1 MLYDNIDLPCLN
13 RSYICT
19 HAQFVREFRPIYPE
33 IDYNVKLK
41 NKNYIDYKRIL
52 YNILNR

>member
-19 HAQFVREFRPIYPE
+19 HAQFVREYRPIYPE
-33 IDYNVKLK
+33 IDYNVILNFFEIEKKILK
-41 NKNYIDYKRIL
+41 NKTFFK
-52 YNILNR
+52 